1 MNKYT
6 LIAILL
12 FQSVT
17 SSADSLLDIYNDA
30 LENDPQYKSAEFS
43 YLSGKEIKVQG
54 RASLLPNISISAQT
68 NWNEYYQDRLLSN
81 DYNTFNYNLNL
92 TQPIFRLDSW
102 FQVKRLKENFKAA
115 EARFAYQQQD
125 LMVRVTSAYFNILSA
140 KSALAVARA
149 TEKALENQYQRIQER
164 FNVGA
169 ASKIELAE
177 AKAAYNK
184 AISDS
189 VLAKGN
195 QEISF
200 EELNSIVGREITLIA
215 PINDDLELNIPDKS
229 IDEEVNFA
237 INSNLLILESKKRLD
252 GSKANSKSAT
262 ARFLPKIDAS
272 ANVNRRTSKQYTFDG
287 LDSDLDLPF
296 FIPTETETR
305 NFGIQFSLPLFTS
318 GLNNSQRRQALLEE
332 VKSEEQVILI
342 ERNVIQQVRSL
353 YTALQTAKLN
363 IEALKA
369 SEESSKDALE
379 ATRLGYELNS
389 RNLIDLL
396 QAERSYSEVQNRLN
410 QSVFGFIVTSLQYK
424 QALGTLDPKDI
435 LELNKNLL

>member
-1 MNKYT
+1 MKNIYLILVT
-6 LIAILL
+6 LCFNLPAENLL
-12 FQSVT
+12 E
-17 SSADSLLDIYNDA
+17 IYQEA
-30 LENDPQYKSAEFS
+30 LEKDPNFNLNKADLELNRE
-43 YLSGKEIKVQG
+43 YLNQQRS
-54 RASLLPNISISAQT
+54 SLGPRLTIGGQT

-342 ERNVIQQVRSL
+342 ERNVIQRVRSL

>member
-1 MNKYT
+1 
-6 LIAILL
+6 
-12 FQSVT
+12 
-17 SSADSLLDIYNDA
+17 
-30 LENDPQYKSAEFS
+30 
-43 YLSGKEIKVQG
+43 
-54 RASLLPNISISAQT
+54 
-68 NWNEYYQDRLLSN
+68 
-81 DYNTFNYNLNL
+81 
-92 TQPIFRLDSW
+92 
-102 FQVKRLKENFKAA
+102 
-115 EARFAYQQQD
+115 
-125 LMVRVTSAYFNILSA
+125 MVRVTTAYFNILSA

-164 FNVGA
+164 FKVGA

-215 PINDDLELNIPDKS
+215 PISDDLELNIPDKS
-229 IDEEVNFA
+229 INEEVNFA
-237 INSNLLILESKKRLD
+237 IDSNLLILESKKRLD
-252 GSKANSKSAT
+252 ASKANSKSAT

-272 ANVNRRTSKQYTFDG
+272 ANANRRTSKQYTFDG

-435 LELNKNLL
+435 VELNKNLL

>member
-1 MNKYT
+1 MKNIYLILVT
-6 LIAILL
+6 LCFNLPAENLL
-12 FQSVT
+12 E
-17 SSADSLLDIYNDA
+17 IYQEA
-30 LENDPQYKSAEFS
+30 LEKDPNFNLNKADLELNRE
-43 YLSGKEIKVQG
+43 YLNQQRS
-54 RASLLPNISISAQT
+54 SLGPRLTIGGQT

-262 ARFLPKIDAS
+262 ARFLHKIDAS

>member
-1 MNKYT
+1 MKNIYFILVT
-6 LIAILL
+6 LCFNLPAENLL
-12 FQSVT
+12 E
-17 SSADSLLDIYNDA
+17 IYQEA
-30 LENDPQYKSAEFS
+30 LEKDPNFNLNKADLELNRE
-43 YLSGKEIKVQG
+43 YLNQQRS
-54 RASLLPNISISAQT
+54 SLGPRLTIGGQT

>member
-1 MNKYT
+1 MKNIYLILVT
-6 LIAILL
+6 LCFNLPAENLL
-12 FQSVT
+12 E
-17 SSADSLLDIYNDA
+17 IYQEA
-30 LENDPQYKSAEFS
+30 LEKDPNFNLNKADLELNRE
-43 YLSGKEIKVQG
+43 YLNQQRS
-54 RASLLPNISISAQT
+54 SLGPKLTIGGQT

>member
-1 MNKYT
+1 MKNIYLILVT
-6 LIAILL
+6 LCFNLPAENLL
-12 FQSVT
+12 E
-17 SSADSLLDIYNDA
+17 IYQEA
-30 LENDPQYKSAEFS
+30 LEKDPNFNLNKADLELNRE
-43 YLSGKEIKVQG
+43 YLNQQRSSLGPRLTISG
-54 RASLLPNISISAQT
+54 QT

>member
-1 MNKYT
+1 MKNIYLILVT
-6 LIAILL
+6 LCFNLPAETLL
-12 FQSVT
+12 E
-17 SSADSLLDIYNDA
+17 IYQEA
-30 LENDPQYKSAEFS
+30 LEKDPNFNLNKADLELNRE
-43 YLSGKEIKVQG
+43 YLNQQRS
-54 RASLLPNISISAQT
+54 SLGPRLTIGGQT

>member
-1 MNKYT
+1 MKNIYFILVT
-6 LIAILL
+6 LCFNLPAENLL
-12 FQSVT
+12 E
-17 SSADSLLDIYNDA
+17 IYQEA
-30 LENDPQYKSAEFS
+30 LEKDPNFNLNKADLELNRE
-43 YLSGKEIKVQG
+43 YLNQQRS
-54 RASLLPNISISAQT
+54 SLGPRLTIGGQT

-332 VKSEEQVILI
+332 VKSEEQAILI

>member
-1 MNKYT
+1 MKNIYLILVT
-6 LIAILL
+6 LCFNLPAENLL
-12 FQSVT
+12 E
-17 SSADSLLDIYNDA
+17 IYQEA
-30 LENDPQYKSAEFS
+30 LEKDPNFNLNKADLELNRE
-43 YLSGKEIKVQG
+43 YLNQQRS
-54 RASLLPNISISAQT
+54 SLGPRLTIGGQT

-369 SEESSKDALE
+369 SEESSEDALE

>member
-1 MNKYT
+1 MKNIYLILVT
-6 LIAILL
+6 LCFNLPAENLL
-12 FQSVT
+12 E
-17 SSADSLLDIYNDA
+17 IYQEA
-30 LENDPQYKSAEFS
+30 LEKDPNFNLNKADLELNRE
-43 YLSGKEIKVQG
+43 YLNQQRS
-54 RASLLPNISISAQT
+54 SLGPRLTIGGQT

-353 YTALQTAKLN
+353 YTCLLYT
-363 IEALKA
+363 
-369 SEESSKDALE
+369 SDAADE
-379 ATRLGYELNS
+379 
-389 RNLIDLL
+389 
-396 QAERSYSEVQNRLN
+396 
-410 QSVFGFIVTSLQYK
+410 
-424 QALGTLDPKDI
+424 
-435 LELNKNLL
+435 

>member
-1 MNKYT
+1 MKNIYLILVT
-6 LIAILL
+6 LCFNLPAENLL
-12 FQSVT
+12 E
-17 SSADSLLDIYNDA
+17 IYQEA
-30 LENDPQYKSAEFS
+30 LEKDPNFNLNKADLGLNRE
-43 YLSGKEIKVQG
+43 YLNQQRS
-54 RASLLPNISISAQT
+54 SLGPRLTIGGQT

>member
-1 MNKYT
+1 MKNIYLILVT
-6 LIAILL
+6 LCFNLPAENLL
-12 FQSVT
+12 E
-17 SSADSLLDIYNDA
+17 IYQEA
-30 LENDPQYKSAEFS
+30 LEKDPNFNLNKADLELNRE
-43 YLSGKEIKVQG
+43 YLNQQRS
-54 RASLLPNISISAQT
+54 SLGPRLTIGGQT

>member
-1 MNKYT
+1 MKNIYLILVT
-6 LIAILL
+6 LCLNLPAENLL
-12 FQSVT
+12 E
-17 SSADSLLDIYNDA
+17 IYQEA
-30 LENDPQYKSAEFS
+30 LEKDPNFNLNKADLKLNKE
-43 YLSGKEIKVQG
+43 YLNQQRS
-54 RASLLPNISISAQT
+54 SLGPRLTFGGQT
-68 NWNEYYQDRLLSN
+68 NWNEYYQDRILSN
-81 DYNTFNYNLNL
+81 DYNTFNFNLNL

-125 LMVRVTSAYFNILSA
+125 LMVRVTTAYFNILSA

-164 FNVGA
+164 FKVGA

-215 PINDDLELNIPDKS
+215 PISDDLELNIPGKS
-229 IDEEVNFA
+229 INEEVNFA
-237 INSNLLILESKKRLD
+237 IDSNLLILESKKRLD
-252 GSKANSKSAT
+252 ASKANSKSAT

-272 ANVNRRTSKQYTFDG
+272 ANANRRTSKQYTFDG

-435 LELNKNLL
+435 VELNKNLL

>member
-1 MNKYT
+1 M
-6 LIAILL
+6 
-12 FQSVT
+12 
-17 SSADSLLDIYNDA
+17 
-30 LENDPQYKSAEFS
+30 
-43 YLSGKEIKVQG
+43 
-54 RASLLPNISISAQT
+54 
-68 NWNEYYQDRLLSN
+68 
-81 DYNTFNYNLNL
+81 
-92 TQPIFRLDSW
+92 
-102 FQVKRLKENFKAA
+102 
-115 EARFAYQQQD
+115 
-125 LMVRVTSAYFNILSA
+125 SA

-332 VKSEEQVILI
+332 VKSEEQAILI

-369 SEESSKDALE
+369 SKESSKDALE

>member
-1 MNKYT
+1 MKNIYLILVT
-6 LIAILL
+6 LCLNLPAENLL
-12 FQSVT
+12 E
-17 SSADSLLDIYNDA
+17 IYQEA
-30 LENDPQYKSAEFS
+30 LEKDPNFNLNKADLKLNKE
-43 YLSGKEIKVQG
+43 YLNQQRSNLGPRLTIG
-54 RASLLPNISISAQT
+54 GQT
-68 NWNEYYQDRLLSN
+68 NWNEYYQDRILSN
-81 DYNTFNYNLNL
+81 DYNTFNFNLNL

-125 LMVRVTSAYFNILSA
+125 LMVRVTTAYFNILSA

-164 FNVGA
+164 FKVGA

-215 PINDDLELNIPDKS
+215 PISDNLELNTPDKS
-229 IDEEVNFA
+229 INEEVNFA
-237 INSNLLILESKKRLD
+237 IDSNLLILESKKRLD
-252 GSKANSKSAT
+252 ASKANSKSAT

-272 ANVNRRTSKQYTFDG
+272 ANANRRTSKQYTFDG

>member
-1 MNKYT
+1 MKNIYLILVT
-6 LIAILL
+6 LCLNLPAENLL
-12 FQSVT
+12 E
-17 SSADSLLDIYNDA
+17 IYQEA
-30 LENDPQYKSAEFS
+30 LEKDPNFNLNKADLKLNKE
-43 YLSGKEIKVQG
+43 YLNQQRS
-54 RASLLPNISISAQT
+54 SLGPRLTFGGQT
-68 NWNEYYQDRLLSN
+68 NWNEYYQDRILSN
-81 DYNTFNYNLNL
+81 DYNTFNFNLNL

-125 LMVRVTSAYFNILSA
+125 LMVRVTTAYFNILSA

-164 FNVGA
+164 FKVGA

-215 PINDDLELNIPDKS
+215 PISDDLELNIPDKS
-229 IDEEVNFA
+229 INEEVNFA
-237 INSNLLILESKKRLD
+237 IDSNLLILESKKRLD
-252 GSKANSKSAT
+252 ASKANSKSAT

-272 ANVNRRTSKQYTFDG
+272 ANANRRTSKQYTFDG

-435 LELNKNLL
+435 VELNKNLL

>member
-1 MNKYT
+1 MKNIYLILVT
-6 LIAILL
+6 LCLNLPAENLL
-12 FQSVT
+12 E
-17 SSADSLLDIYNDA
+17 IYQEA
-30 LENDPQYKSAEFS
+30 LEKDPNFNLNKADLKLNKE
-43 YLSGKEIKVQG
+43 YLNQQRS
-54 RASLLPNISISAQT
+54 SLGPRLTIGGQT
-68 NWNEYYQDRLLSN
+68 NWNEYYQDRILSN
-81 DYNTFNYNLNL
+81 DYNTFNFNLNL

-125 LMVRVTSAYFNILSA
+125 LMVRVTTAYFNILSA

-164 FNVGA
+164 FKVGA

-215 PINDDLELNIPDKS
+215 PISDDLELNIPGKS
-229 IDEEVNFA
+229 INEEVNFA
-237 INSNLLILESKKRLD
+237 IDSNLLILESKKRLD
-252 GSKANSKSAT
+252 ASKANSKSAT

-272 ANVNRRTSKQYTFDG
+272 ANANRRTSKQYTFDG

-435 LELNKNLL
+435 VELNKNLL

>member
-1 MNKYT
+1 MKNIYLILVT
-6 LIAILL
+6 LCLNLPAENLL
-12 FQSVT
+12 E
-17 SSADSLLDIYNDA
+17 IYQEA
-30 LENDPQYKSAEFS
+30 LEKDPNFNLNKADLKLNKE
-43 YLSGKEIKVQG
+43 YLNQQRSNLGPRLTIG
-54 RASLLPNISISAQT
+54 GQT
-68 NWNEYYQDRLLSN
+68 NWNEYYQDRILSN
-81 DYNTFNYNLNL
+81 DYNTFNFSLNL

-125 LMVRVTSAYFNILSA
+125 LMVRVTTAYFNILSA

-164 FNVGA
+164 FKVGA

-215 PINDDLELNIPDKS
+215 PISDDLELNIPDKS
-229 IDEEVNFA
+229 INEEVNFA
-237 INSNLLILESKKRLD
+237 IDSNLLILESKKRLD
-252 GSKANSKSAT
+252 ASKANSKSAT

-272 ANVNRRTSKQYTFDG
+272 ANANRRTSKQYTFDG

-435 LELNKNLL
+435 VELNKNLL

>member
-1 MNKYT
+1 MKNIYLILVT
-6 LIAILL
+6 LCLNLPAENLL
-12 FQSVT
+12 E
-17 SSADSLLDIYNDA
+17 IYQEA
-30 LENDPQYKSAEFS
+30 LEKDPNFNLNKADLKLNKE
-43 YLSGKEIKVQG
+43 YLNQQRS
-54 RASLLPNISISAQT
+54 SLGPRLTFGGQT
-68 NWNEYYQDRLLSN
+68 NWNEYYQDRILSN
-81 DYNTFNYNLNL
+81 DYNTFNFNLNL

-125 LMVRVTSAYFNILSA
+125 LMVRVTTAYFNILSA

-164 FNVGA
+164 FKVGA

-229 IDEEVNFA
+229 INEEVNFA
-237 INSNLLILESKKRLD
+237 IDSNLLILESKKRLD
-252 GSKANSKSAT
+252 ASKANSKSAT

-272 ANVNRRTSKQYTFDG
+272 ANANRRTSKQYTFDG

-435 LELNKNLL
+435 VELNKNLL

>member
-1 MNKYT
+1 MKNIYLILVT
-6 LIAILL
+6 LCLNLPAENLL
-12 FQSVT
+12 E
-17 SSADSLLDIYNDA
+17 IYQEA
-30 LENDPQYKSAEFS
+30 LEKDPNFNLNKADLKLNKE
-43 YLSGKEIKVQG
+43 YLNQQRS
-54 RASLLPNISISAQT
+54 SLGPRLTIGGQT
-68 NWNEYYQDRLLSN
+68 NWNEYYQDRILSN
-81 DYNTFNYNLNL
+81 DYNTFNFNLNL

-125 LMVRVTSAYFNILSA
+125 LMVRVTTAYFNILSA

-164 FNVGA
+164 FKVGA

-215 PINDDLELNIPDKS
+215 PISDDLELNIPDKS
-229 IDEEVNFA
+229 INEEVNFA
-237 INSNLLILESKKRLD
+237 IDSNLLILESKKRLD
-252 GSKANSKSAT
+252 ASKANSKSAT

-272 ANVNRRTSKQYTFDG
+272 ANANRRTSKQYTFDG

-435 LELNKNLL
+435 VELNKNLL

>member
-1 MNKYT
+1 MKNIYLILVT
-6 LIAILL
+6 LCFNLPEENLL
-12 FQSVT
+12 E
-17 SSADSLLDIYNDA
+17 IYHEA
-30 LENDPQYKSAEFS
+30 LEKDPNFNLNKADLELNRE
-43 YLSGKEIKVQG
+43 YLNQQRS
-54 RASLLPNISISAQT
+54 SLGPRLTIGGQT

>member
-1 MNKYT
+1 MKNIYLILVT
-6 LIAILL
+6 LCLNLPAENLL
-12 FQSVT
+12 E
-17 SSADSLLDIYNDA
+17 IYQEA
-30 LENDPQYKSAEFS
+30 LEKDPNFNLNKADLKLNKE
-43 YLSGKEIKVQG
+43 YLNQQRSNLGPRLTIG
-54 RASLLPNISISAQT
+54 GQT
-68 NWNEYYQDRLLSN
+68 NWNEYYQDRILSN
-81 DYNTFNYNLNL
+81 DYNTFNFNLNL

-125 LMVRVTSAYFNILSA
+125 LMVRVTTAYFNILSA

-164 FNVGA
+164 FKVGA

-215 PINDDLELNIPDKS
+215 PISDDLELNIPDKS
-229 IDEEVNFA
+229 INEEVNFA
-237 INSNLLILESKKRLD
+237 IDSNLLILESKKRLD
-252 GSKANSKSAT
+252 ASKANSKSAT

-272 ANVNRRTSKQYTFDG
+272 ANANRRTSKQYTFDG

-435 LELNKNLL
+435 VELNKNLL

>member
-1 MNKYT
+1 MKNIY
-6 LIAILL
+6 LILVTVCLNLPAENLL
-12 FQSVT
+12 E
-17 SSADSLLDIYNDA
+17 IYQEA
-30 LENDPQYKSAEFS
+30 LEKDPNFNLNKADLKLNKE
-43 YLSGKEIKVQG
+43 YLNQQRS
-54 RASLLPNISISAQT
+54 SLGPRLTIGGQT
-68 NWNEYYQDRLLSN
+68 NWNEYYQDRILSN
-81 DYNTFNYNLNL
+81 DYNTFNFSLNL

-125 LMVRVTSAYFNILSA
+125 LMVRVTTAYFNILSA

-164 FNVGA
+164 FKVGA

-215 PINDDLELNIPDKS
+215 PISDDLELNIPDKS
-229 IDEEVNFA
+229 INEEVNFA
-237 INSNLLILESKKRLD
+237 IDSNLLILESKKRLD
-252 GSKANSKSAT
+252 ASKANSKSAT

-272 ANVNRRTSKQYTFDG
+272 ANANRRTSKQYTFDG

-410 QSVFGFIVTSLQYK
+410 QSVFGFIVT
-424 QALGTLDPKDI
+424 
-435 LELNKNLL
+435 

>member
-1 MNKYT
+1 MKNIYLILVT
-6 LIAILL
+6 LCLNLPAENLL
-12 FQSVT
+12 E
-17 SSADSLLDIYNDA
+17 IYQEA
-30 LENDPQYKSAEFS
+30 LEKDPNFNLNKADLKLNKE
-43 YLSGKEIKVQG
+43 YLNQQRSNLGPRLTIG
-54 RASLLPNISISAQT
+54 GQT
-68 NWNEYYQDRLLSN
+68 NWNEYYQDRILSN
-81 DYNTFNYNLNL
+81 DYNTFNFNLNL

-125 LMVRVTSAYFNILSA
+125 LMVRVTTAYFNILSA
-140 KSALAVARA
+140 KSALAVART

-164 FNVGA
+164 FKVGA

-215 PINDDLELNIPDKS
+215 PISDDLELNIPDKS
-229 IDEEVNFA
+229 INEEVNFA
-237 INSNLLILESKKRLD
+237 IESNLLILESKKRLD
-252 GSKANSKSAT
+252 ASKANSKSAA

-272 ANVNRRTSKQYTFDG
+272 ANANRRTSKQYTFDG

-435 LELNKNLL
+435 VELNKNLL

>member
-1 MNKYT
+1 MKNIY
-6 LIAILL
+6 LILVILCFNL
-12 FQSVT
+12 P
-17 SSADSLLDIYNDA
+17 AENLLEIYQEA
-30 LENDPQYKSAEFS
+30 LEKDPNFNLNKADLELNRE
-43 YLSGKEIKVQG
+43 YLNQQRSSLGPRLTISG
-54 RASLLPNISISAQT
+54 QT
-68 NWNEYYQDRLLSN
+68 NWNEYYQDRILSN

-125 LMVRVTSAYFNILSA
+125 LMVRVTTAYFNILSA
-140 KSALAVARA
+140 KSALAAARA

-189 VLAKGN
+189 VLARGN

-215 PINDDLELNIPDKS
+215 PINDDLEFNIPTKS
-229 IDEEVNFA
+229 INEEVNFA

-252 GSKANSKSAT
+252 ASRANSQSAT

-272 ANVNRRTSKQYTFDG
+272 ANANRRTSKQYTFDG

-296 FIPTETETR
+296 FIPTETEIR

-332 VKSEEQVILI
+332 IKSEEQVILI

-424 QALGTLDPKDI
+424 QALGTLNPKDI

>member
-1 MNKYT
+1 MKNIYLILVT
-6 LIAILL
+6 LCFNLPAENLL
-12 FQSVT
+12 E
-17 SSADSLLDIYNDA
+17 IYQEA
-30 LENDPQYKSAEFS
+30 LENDPNFNLNKADLELNRE
-43 YLSGKEIKVQG
+43 YLNQQRS
-54 RASLLPNISISAQT
+54 SLGPRLTIGGQT

-353 YTALQTAKLN
+353 YTALKTAKLN

>member
-1 MNKYT
+1 MKNIYLILVT
-6 LIAILL
+6 LCLNLPAENLL
-12 FQSVT
+12 E
-17 SSADSLLDIYNDA
+17 IYQEA
-30 LENDPQYKSAEFS
+30 LEKDPNFNLNKADLKLNKE
-43 YLSGKEIKVQG
+43 YLNQQRSNLGPRLTIG
-54 RASLLPNISISAQT
+54 GQT
-68 NWNEYYQDRLLSN
+68 NWNEYYQDRILSN
-81 DYNTFNYNLNL
+81 DYNTFNFNLNL

-125 LMVRVTSAYFNILSA
+125 LIVRVTTAYFNILSA

-164 FNVGA
+164 FKVGA

-215 PINDDLELNIPDKS
+215 PISDDLELNIPDKS
-229 IDEEVNFA
+229 INEEVNFA
-237 INSNLLILESKKRLD
+237 IDSNLLILESKKRLD
-252 GSKANSKSAT
+252 ASKANSKSAT

-272 ANVNRRTSKQYTFDG
+272 ANANRRTSKQYTFDG

-435 LELNKNLL
+435 VELNKNLL